1 MQVEAQNH
9 HGENLINS
17 SVAAT
22 PVKVASK
29 QMVLGME
36 WGSKDVF
43 GVRKCLFAANCVLQ
57 LVFFSG
63 EKGVQGCFLWLNSG
77 SMHDSSAEVVM
88 EAGGYM

>member
-1 MQVEAQNH
+1 MVYGGFWLLRLQVEAQNH

-22 PVKVASK
+22 PVKFASK

-43 GVRKCLFAANCVLQ
+43 LGKKMLVCCHLCFATC
-57 LVFFSG
+57 FFFLG
-63 EKGVQGCFLWLNSG
+63 RRGCMAVSC
-77 SMHDSSAEVVM
+77 AEQRID
-88 EAGGYM
+88 A

>member
-1 MQVEAQNH
+1 MVYGGFWLLRLQVEAQNH

-22 PVKVASK
+22 PVKFASK

-57 LVFFSG
+57 LAFFFWG
-63 EKGVQGCFLWLNSG
+63 
-77 SMHDSSAEVVM
+77 
-88 EAGGYM
+88 EAGAWLFLVSEQRIDA

>member
-1 MQVEAQNH
+1 MVYGGFWLLRLQVEAQNH

-22 PVKVASK
+22 PVKFASK

-57 LVFFSG
+57 LVFFFW
-63 EKGVQGCFLWLNSG
+63 GVGGAWLFLV
-77 SMHDSSAEVVM
+77 AEQRID
-88 EAGGYM
+88 A